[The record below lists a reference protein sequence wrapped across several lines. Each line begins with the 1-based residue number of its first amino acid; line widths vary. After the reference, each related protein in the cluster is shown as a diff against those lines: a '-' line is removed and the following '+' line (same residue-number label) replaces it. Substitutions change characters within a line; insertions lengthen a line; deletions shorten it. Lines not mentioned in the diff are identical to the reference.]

1 MTNREGLIRLALP
14 NFDGIATDMALY
26 RTQSI
31 SQDQLLV
38 IAANILDKAFFE
50 SSRVLAKRRYQALE
64 KGNQIF
70 LINVAMEDRS
80 ELAVD
85 LRLDRSELKS
95 KLNFSAFR
103 DVVAHLLGAIS
114 QLHKAKQQPPVF
126 SSEAE
131 GRWLYLIPALYRGDV
146 RDEMLILGLDTR
158 VRGKLTLE
166 LMFIDPAQFAQQTVS
181 AS

>member
-1 MTNREGLIRLALP
+1 MT
-14 NFDGIATDMALY
+14 LY

-31 SQDQLLV
+31 SQDQLLA
-38 IAANILDKAFFE
+38 IAANLLDKAFFD

-64 KGNQIF
+64 KGTQIF
-70 LINVAMEDRS
+70 LINVSMEDRS

-85 LRLDRSELKS
+85 LRLDRAELQS

-114 QLHKAKQQPPVF
+114 QLIKEKQHPPVF
-126 SSEAE
+126 SSETD
-131 GRWLYLIPALYRGDV
+131 GRWMYLIPAVYRGDV

-166 LMFIDPAQFAQQTVS
+166 LMFIDPTQFQPQAASVS
-181 AS
+181 